1 MYSAWQQTVAYKLGR
16 QIYPSVRPRVP
27 SLPTS
32 RSRGSSSS
40 GGSSSGSG
48 GGDSGTV
55 AASGSTASRQLVLLL
70 TVCATRASDSTLC
83 SVCLRCTGELEPIVA
98 GAAGG
103 ALRRDREL
111 MTRQL

>member
-1 MYSAWQQTVAYKLGR
+1 MVAVAAVVVVATV
-16 QIYPSVRPRVP
+16 
-27 SLPTS
+27 
-32 RSRGSSSS
+32 
-40 GGSSSGSG
+40 
-48 GGDSGTV
+48 V
-55 AASGSTASRQLVLLL
+55 AASGSTTSRQLVLLL